1 MSRLLAGALV
11 ALYALAL
18 ADSAAAHGTLSPNLA
33 APGSTERFTIEIP
46 NGRDDARITG
56 LRVTLPDGVELEEIE
71 ARQPRWAASA
81 DGQALTW
88 RGGPIEPREFDSF
101 AFSAKL
107 PDEEGELALSAQEQY
122 DDGPGPSFRLA
133 VTLAGATAGSGRD
146 EGARTLALTALAVS
160 LVAAAGALAAAIFS
174 FSLLRRKRQC
184 TVPKVR

>member
-1 MSRLLAGALV
+1 MSRILAGALC
-11 ALYALAL
+11 ALCVF
-18 ADSAAAHGTLSPNLA
+18 AAAGEAGAHGTLTPNLA
-33 APGSTERFTIEIP
+33 APGSIERFTIEIP
-46 NGRDDARITG
+46 NSRDDARITG

-101 AFSAKL
+101 AFSARL
-107 PDEEGELALSAQEQY
+107 PGEEGELALNAQEQY

-133 VTLAGATAGSGRD
+133 VTLAGATVGAGRD

-160 LVAAAGALAAAIFS
+160 LVAAAAAVAAAIFS
-174 FSLLRRKRQC
+174 FSLLRRKG
-184 TVPKVR
+184 